1 MSAMVYGE
9 PWRERRRI
17 FQKYFHAANTQFYR
31 PIQMEFVRKM
41 LPRLLDAPAESLS
54 ISRK

>member
-17 FQKYFHAANTQFYR
+17 FQKYFHSANTRFYR
-31 PIQMEFVRKM
+31 PIQMEFIRKM
-41 LPRLLDAPAESLS
+41 LPCLLDAPGESLN
-54 ISRK
+54 ISRQ